1 MDACQRRST
10 YLEKGQCK
18 LLMLSKG
25 IGFSKKDLK
34 LKGYDNSPNR
44 LTKDIKVT
52 FKI

>member
-1 MDACQRRST
+1 MDACHRRST

-34 LKGYDNSPNR
+34 LKGHDNSPNR

-52 FKI
+52 FRI